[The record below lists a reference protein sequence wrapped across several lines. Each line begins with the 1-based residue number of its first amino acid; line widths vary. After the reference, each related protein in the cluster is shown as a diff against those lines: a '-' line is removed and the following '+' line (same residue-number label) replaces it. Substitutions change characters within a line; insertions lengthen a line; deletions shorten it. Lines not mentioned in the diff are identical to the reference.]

1 MSTREEASFRQ
12 TCLWLAIGA
21 CFLLA
26 GYLSFVSVL
35 SILVGVKSAPQPGFW
50 VPILAGLAC
59 VFPVLWALIR
69 GTRLLHSQM
78 VEEDI
83 VRI

>member
-1 MSTREEASFRQ
+1 MKTHEEASFRQ
-12 TCLWLAIGA
+12 KCLWLVIGA

-35 SILVGVKSAPQPGFW
+35 SIVVGVKSAPQPGFW
-50 VPILAGLAC
+50 MPILAGLAC
-59 VFPVLWALIR
+59 VFPVLWALVR
-69 GTRLLHSQM
+69 VTKLLLSQM

-83 VRI
+83 VRT

>member
-35 SILVGVKSAPQPGFW
+35 SILVSAAFFFKD
-50 VPILAGLAC
+50 ITLTLKAIKLEAREY
-59 VFPVLWALIR
+59 LE
-69 GTRLLHSQM
+69 GTKAR
-78 VEEDI
+78 
-83 VRI
+83 RK